1 MGKTKGIR
9 LLRKAAEDFAGFVPP
24 KATDKIKTHPAHKAL
39 YNKTSQE
46 PAPLKYK
53 PQFVEKLDFGA
64 SPLGNTENIPFKI
77 SRTHLGNLPVY
88 TDYKNDRNQ
97 QKTVIRRISGDIEE
111 FKKELGKVVSN
122 YEVFEKIGRIEV
134 KGLHSYV
141 VKAWLLKLGF

>member
-1 MGKTKGIR
+1 MGRTKGYR
-9 LLRKAAEDFAGFVPP
+9 LLRKAAEDFVGFVPP
-24 KATDKIKTHPAHKAL
+24 KFTDKIKTHPAHKDL
-39 YNKTSQE
+39 YNRTSQE

-64 SPLGNTENIPFKI
+64 NPIGNTEQIPFKI
-77 SRTHLGNLPVY
+77 TRTHLGNLPVY

-97 QKTVIRRISGDIEE
+97 HRTVIRKVSGDIEE
-111 FKKELGKVVSN
+111 FKKELAKVVSN
-122 YEVFEKIGRIEV
+122 YEMHEKIGKIEV